1 MNEKKTLKK
10 EWTTRILLIISFFIV
25 GIFVSNLFVFSV
37 DEEKEDLT
45 FTELFRKDYKIYS
58 LNIPKTLAF
67 AEETVPIQLLDVK
80 EKLDRELLV
89 NTYWQ
94 SNTMLYLKRSNKWFP
109 IIEQILKEEGVPDD
123 FKYLALIESGLTNIV
138 SPAGA
143 AGFWQIM
150 KTTGK
155 EGGLEINEAIDER
168 YHLEK
173 STRLACNYLKTAKEK
188 FGSWTLAAASY
199 NMGISGSE
207 KQLERQHVNSYYDL
221 LLSEETSRYVFRILA
236 AKEILSNPSNFG
248 FNFREKDL
256 YKQVETEFL
265 PVDTTINNLAHFS
278 QDHGI
283 NYKVL
288 KQFNPW
294 LRDKTLPN
302 TSRRNYKIQLPK
314 KEYLDFFVIN
324 SKQE

>member
-1 MNEKKTLKK
+1 MSERKNLRK
-10 EWTTRILLIISFFIV
+10 EWTTRISLIIAFFLV
-25 GIFVSNLFVFSV
+25 GVFFSNLFIFSV

-58 LNIPKTLAF
+58 LNIPKNVTF
-67 AEETVPIQLLDVK
+67 AEETVPMQLLDVK

-94 SNTMLYLKRSNKWFP
+94 SNTMLYLKRSNKYFP
-109 IIEQILKEEGVPDD
+109 LIEQILKEEGVPDD

-143 AGFWQIM
+143 TGFWQIM

-155 EGGLEINEAIDER
+155 EGGLEINNEIDER

-173 STRLACNYLKTAKEK
+173 ATRLACNYLKTAKEK

-199 NMGISGSE
+199 NMGMTGLD
-207 KQLERQHVNSYYDL
+207 KQLERQHVNTYYDL

-236 AKEILSNPSNFG
+236 AKEILANPTNFG

-256 YKQVETEFL
+256 YKQVDTEFL
-265 PVDTTINNLAHFS
+265 PIDTTINNLAHFA

-294 LRDKTLPN
+294 LREKTLPN
-302 TSRRNYKIQLPK
+302 ASGRQYEIELPK
-314 KEYLDFFVIN
+314 KEFLNFFVDN
-324 SKQE
+324 SKQD